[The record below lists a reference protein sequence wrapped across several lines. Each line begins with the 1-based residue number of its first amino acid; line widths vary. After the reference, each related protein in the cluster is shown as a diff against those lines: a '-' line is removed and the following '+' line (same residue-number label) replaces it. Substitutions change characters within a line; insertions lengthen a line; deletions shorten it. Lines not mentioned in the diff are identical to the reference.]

1 MFNLK
6 PIGNKGASSTNVL
19 LIIAVS
25 VLVLIAYSQGA
36 FDAILGT
43 QSTTGGTT
51 GTGGG
56 VVTQTS
62 TCPVPGNTLT
72 VGPAK
77 AKFLPGTSVSTVN
90 HRVFVNGV
98 DQGAKADSAT
108 MTVNSGS
115 QVEVVY
121 ALDDTT
127 YNSDY
132 VKFSMPCGPV
142 SSAEISQPGS
152 AVYNSAYDKAFEV
165 WTAMGSPTID
175 VFNGDTGNKNAGTGA
190 DNETIGAADSGRFTI
205 KFIGVADQASSPPRH
220 GAITGVKGG
229 DSSKS
234 RVYMVVEVNGTL
246 YDTSKFT
253 LTGGDGT
260 LSSYTPSTQVL
271 TLANAVDQLKVYEFA
286 GCPRGTDRSCSVN
299 VGTLYVESKSGAGN
313 NPGVLN
319 AGLASAVGVGN
330 GQLLLTFIYEDHY
343 RNSLTNVL
351 SFGPEEDD
359 GDYAGNIAVDTA
371 RISVD

>member
-1 MFNLK
+1 MYNLNK
-6 PIGNKGASSTNVL
+6 KGATNGAIWFI
-19 LIIAVS
+19 LIIIGLLAAQQFG
-25 VLVLIAYSQGA
+25 LVNFKGA
-36 FDAILGT
+36 
-43 QSTTGGTT
+43 TTPGGTT
-51 GTGGG
+51 VIT
-56 VVTQTS
+56 TPSTPTS
-62 TCPVPGNTLT
+62 SCPVPGNTLT

-77 AKFLPGTSVSTVN
+77 ARFLPGTSMASVN

-132 VKFSMPCGPV
+132 VKFNMPCGPV
-142 SSAEISQPGS
+142 SSAEISQSGS
-152 AVYNSAYDKAFEV
+152 GLYNPTYDKAHEV

-175 VFNGDTGNKNAGTGA
+175 IFNGDTGNKNAGTGA

-220 GAITGVKGG
+220 GSITGVKGG
-229 DSSKS
+229 DSSNS

-246 YDTSKFT
+246 YDTSKFA
-253 LTGGDGT
+253 LTGGDGRV
-260 LSSYTPSTQVL
+260 SSYTPSTQTL
-271 TLANAVDQLKVYEFA
+271 TLANAVDQLKVYEFS
-286 GCPRGTDRSCSVN
+286 GCPRGSDRSCSVN
-299 VGTLYVESKSGAGN
+299 IGTLYVESKSGGGN

-319 AGLASAVGVGN
+319 TGGQSAAAVGAGA
-330 GQLLLTFIYEDHY
+330 LKLTFVYEDSY
-343 RNSLTNVL
+343 RNTLTNVL

-371 RISVD
+371 YVSMD